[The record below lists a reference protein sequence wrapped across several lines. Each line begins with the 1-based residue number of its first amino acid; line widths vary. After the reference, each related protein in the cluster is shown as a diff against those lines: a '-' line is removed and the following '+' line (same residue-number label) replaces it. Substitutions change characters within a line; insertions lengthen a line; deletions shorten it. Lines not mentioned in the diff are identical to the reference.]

1 MHTPRRSRKLSFS
14 GPLTVAR
21 TLVGDLQDWIQRV
34 AARPVDGQDGVP
46 HVCVIELGGT
56 VGDIESAPF
65 VEALRQF
72 VIRVGESNIFQIH
85 VSLVPIIGGCSG
97 WAWAGQRV
105 CCLGPVGARAGRG
118 GGWGLRVKCEETV
131 VRPGARAGS
140 KGKGG
145 GERCGAGGGWRN

>member
-1 MHTPRRSRKLSFS
+1 MSVT
-14 GPLTVAR
+14 GPFTVIGN
-21 TLVGDLQDWIQRV
+21 LLWDPQDWIQRV

-85 VSLVPIIGGCSG
+85 VSLVPIIGGSG
-97 WAWAGQRV
+97 WRWTDGMH
-105 CCLGPVGARAGRG
+105 
-118 GGWGLRVKCEETV
+118 
-131 VRPGARAGS
+131 
-140 KGKGG
+140 
-145 GERCGAGGGWRN
+145 